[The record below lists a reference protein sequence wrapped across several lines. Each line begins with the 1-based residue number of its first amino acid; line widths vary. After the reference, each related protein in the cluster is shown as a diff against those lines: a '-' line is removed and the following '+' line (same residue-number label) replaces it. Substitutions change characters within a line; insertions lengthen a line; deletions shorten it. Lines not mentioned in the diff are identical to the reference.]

1 MGNEQGSVLDRAAL
15 NAPCELEWCQ
25 LKTDSSIAGR
35 EGHCSAEVNN
45 KIYSYGGLGETE
57 LDKHGLS
64 VFDVEDG
71 KWTDVSVNSG
81 PGPLSN
87 ATLNT
92 IGNKLYL
99 FGGLNR
105 EIGWNNDLWCYD
117 TDTKEWSKLAPSG
130 TAPTPRDKHSCIT
143 RGNSLIVFA
152 GFGPDPGDCE
162 DEEEEEGAP
171 SAKFTWFNDVYI
183 YNAALDRWGQPRL
196 TAIAGP
202 EPCAAHTATLWNDY
216 MIVYGG
222 KTSKCRT
229 QHLYLL
235 DLEKL
240 EWSRFEDAGQRP
252 LPCSFHSAV
261 QYNDYMLVYGGR
273 RGDNTHSSTL
283 HVLDCNSGG
292 WYSPVFESTTDS
304 TTTTSAPGPGARGQA
319 TLTVLSDGRAVV
331 IGGSDT
337 FNILNQ
343 CCQTFPRTVYS
354 IDCTGLKSVVV
365 PPPVIPEPEQPEG
378 EQVRI

>member
-1 MGNEQGSVLDRAAL
+1 MGNEQGSVLDRAPL
-15 NAPCELEWCQ
+15 NSPCELTWGQ
-25 LKTDSSIAGR
+25 LKTEASIAGR
-35 EGHCSAEVNN
+35 EGHCSAVINN

-57 LDKHGLS
+57 LDKYGLS

-71 KWTDVSVNSG
+71 KWTDITAQG

-87 ATLNT
+87 ATLNVV
-92 IGNKLYL
+92 GNKLYL

-105 EIGWNNDLWCYD
+105 EIGWNNDLWCFD
-117 TDTKEWSKLAPSG
+117 TDTQQWNKLTPDGS
-130 TAPTPRDKHSCIT
+130 APTPRDKHSCIT
-143 RGNSLIVFA
+143 KDQSLIVFG

-162 DEEEEEGAP
+162 EGEEEEEGAP

-183 YNAALDRWGQPRL
+183 YDTAINRWGQPRL
-196 TAIAGP
+196 TAIEGP

-216 MIVYGG
+216 MIVFGG

-252 LPCSFHSAV
+252 LPCSFHCAA
-261 QYNDYMLVYGGR
+261 QYKHYMIVYGGR
-273 RGDNTHSSTL
+273 KGDNTHSSDI

-292 WYSPVFESTTDS
+292 WYSPVFASVTDS
-304 TTTTSAPGPGARGQA
+304 TPTPGARGQA
-319 TLTVLSDGRAVV
+319 SLSVLDDGRAVV
-331 IGGSDT
+331 LGGSDN
-337 FNILNQ
+337 FNLLNQ
-343 CCQTFPRTVYS
+343 CCQKFPRELFT
-354 IDCTGLKSVVV
+354 INCKGLKSVEV
-365 PPPVIPEPEQPEG
+365 PAPAPIEEEYVPEG